1 MKSLPILSFPADQ
14 LAKLQADYAEEM
26 KQLWQQGM
34 QSNPVLKDRRFAA
47 EAWQHNPVSAFTA
60 AMYLLNA
67 RTLLSM
73 SDMVDTDE
81 KTRARIK
88 FSIEQW
94 IAASSPSNFL
104 AFNAEAQQK
113 AIDTKGESIVQ
124 GLQNMLHDM
133 QQGHVSMTDQSK
145 FEVGKNVATSEGAV
159 VFENEIFQLIEY
171 KPLTPKVYQRPF
183 LLVPPCINKFYILD
197 LQPANSFIR
206 HVVEQGHRTF
216 VVSWRNPDASMNHTH
231 WDDYVEKGVMQAIEV
246 VRQISNMPQINAL
259 GFCVGGT
266 LLTSALSV
274 VSVNA
279 EIENSA
285 PVANAGLNQ
294 TARISLFY
302 NYATVTLDGT
312 GSTDAN
318 SDSLTYK
325 WTLTTLPTGSKS
337 ALSSTT
343 SAKPTFNADQ
353 PGIYIATLVVN
364 DGKVDSNLSSVSI
377 QVN

>member
-1 MKSLPILSFPADQ
+1 M
-14 LAKLQADYAEEM
+14 LARD
-26 KQLWQQGM
+26 
-34 QSNPVLKDRRFAA
+34 
-47 EAWQHNPVSAFTA
+47 
-60 AMYLLNA
+60 
-67 RTLLSM
+67 
-73 SDMVDTDE
+73 
-81 KTRARIK
+81 
-88 FSIEQW
+88 
-94 IAASSPSNFL
+94 
-104 AFNAEAQQK
+104 
-113 AIDTKGESIVQ
+113 
-124 GLQNMLHDM
+124 
-133 QQGHVSMTDQSK
+133 
-145 FEVGKNVATSEGAV
+145 GK
-159 VFENEIFQLIEY
+159 
-171 KPLTPKVYQRPF
+171 
-183 LLVPPCINKFYILD
+183 
-197 LQPANSFIR
+197 
-206 HVVEQGHRTF
+206 
-216 VVSWRNPDASMNHTH
+216 
-231 WDDYVEKGVMQAIEV
+231 
-246 VRQISNMPQINAL
+246 
-259 GFCVGGT
+259 
-266 LLTSALSV
+266 LTSALSV